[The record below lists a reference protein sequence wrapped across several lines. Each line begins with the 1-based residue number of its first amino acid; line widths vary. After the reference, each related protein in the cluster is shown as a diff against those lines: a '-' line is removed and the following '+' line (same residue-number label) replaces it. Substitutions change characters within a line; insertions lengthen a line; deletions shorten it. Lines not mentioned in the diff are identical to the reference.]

1 MKNNTNPPGKGW
13 SGLPLQ
19 SRLFLVFTILF
30 GFSVLVL
37 SLLLNNV
44 IQMMRIQQQTR
55 EAFETNRQAYRLQST
70 LQQFQV
76 ALQTYENSASPLAEE
91 NLAMLQD
98 QVLREHS
105 VLYGMTDAD
114 AQPELDR
121 FASQYEGLKDLSSQ
135 IIAKVDEEAWDDVLA
150 LHTQAGAVVQ
160 DMQAIAAQIQE
171 AGMEDLQAAQSKA
184 EVFQWTIWIFGLA
197 ALPLFLLL
205 AVLTA
210 VVIDRQMNRL
220 LDQLAGAAR
229 ALESGA
235 FQPQPLESLAARSD
249 EIGALARRFLQMAA
263 AVEQRTALL
272 QQEADAIQAKIR

>member
-1 MKNNTNPPGKGW
+1 MKNNTNPSGKGW
-13 SGLPLQ
+13 ASLPLQ

-70 LQQFQV
+70 LQQFQL

-98 QVLREHS
+98 QILREHS
-105 VLYGMTDAD
+105 ILYGMTDAD
-114 AQPELDR
+114 AQAELDQ
-121 FASQYEGLKDLSSQ
+121 FASQYEGLKDLSGQ

-184 EVFQWTIWIFGLA
+184 EVFQWMIWIFGLA

-205 AVLTA
+205 PGLTA
-210 VVIDRQMNRL
+210 VVIDRQMNHP

-229 ALESGA
+229 ALQTSA
-235 FQPQPLESLAARSD
+235 FQPQSLESLAARGD